1 MILAGGASE
10 RFGSCKYLE
19 PINGIPLILW
29 VLKPYLDLYF
39 EYNLAITIVAGPF
52 YEAIF
57 ELLDNKTEPFY
68 GKKIKIKNFK
78 DNIDDSFEN
87 EFYIT
92 MIKNINYE
100 KGMFSSFKK
109 GINFT
114 LSFYGN
120 EKNFKKENTKI
131 ILSLGDMPFI
141 SSKTVLNLIKMS
153 NSGFNDFAV
162 PYIVNYNEKERII
175 KAKKGHPIIIKP
187 NFALKISKLNDN
199 ITLRDAL
206 KKGKGKLIKTD
217 DIGITIDIDI
227 RDDIIKAI
235 NQTNPGVNNGKE

>member
-29 VLKPYLDLYF
+29 ALKPYLGLYF

-57 ELLDNKTEPFY
+57 EHLNNKIDPFY
-68 GKKIKIKNFK
+68 GKKIKIKEFI

-92 MIKNINYE
+92 MIKNNNYQ

-109 GINFT
+109 GINSA

-120 EKNFKKENTKI
+120 KNKFKKENSKI
-131 ILSLGDMPFI
+131 ILSLGDMPFF
-141 SSKTVLNLIKMS
+141 SSNTVLNLIKML

-162 PYIVNYNEKERII
+162 PYIVNYNEKEKII

-187 NFALKISKLNDN
+187 NFALKISKFDDN

-206 KKGKGKLIKTD
+206 KKGKGKSIKTD
-217 DIGITIDIDI
+217 DIGITIDIDTK
-227 RDDIIKAI
+227 DDIIKVL
-235 NQTNPGVNNGKE
+235 NLNNPGVNNGKE

>member
-29 VLKPYLDLYF
+29 ALKPYLDLYF
-39 EYNLAITIVAGPF
+39 EYNLAVTIVAGPF
-52 YEAIF
+52 YEAIL
-57 ELLDNKTEPFY
+57 EQLNNKIDPFY
-68 GKKIKIKNFK
+68 GKKIKIKEFM

-92 MIKNINYE
+92 MIKNNNYQ

-109 GINFT
+109 GINSA

-141 SSKTVLNLIKMS
+141 LNKTVLNLIKML

-162 PYIVNYNEKERII
+162 PFIVNYNEKEKII

-187 NFALKISKLNDN
+187 NFALKISKLDDN

-217 DIGITIDIDI
+217 DIGITIDIDTK
-227 RDDIIKAI
+227 DDIIKVL
-235 NQTNPGVNNGKE
+235 NLNNPGVNNGKE